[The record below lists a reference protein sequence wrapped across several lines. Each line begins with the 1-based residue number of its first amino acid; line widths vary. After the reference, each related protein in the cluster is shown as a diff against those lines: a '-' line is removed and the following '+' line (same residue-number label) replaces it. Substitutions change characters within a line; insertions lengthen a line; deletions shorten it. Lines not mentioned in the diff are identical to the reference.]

1 MGIKSELLAVRHS
14 EKWMSGVQ
22 SIWCYLQIELSGA
35 FIDELKAD
43 EVTASSSG
51 THIMARSRRY
61 AADWMNVG
69 YVVASLV

>member
-1 MGIKSELLAVRHS
+1 
-14 EKWMSGVQ
+14 MSGVQ
-22 SIWCYLQIELSGA
+22 SSWCYLQIELSGA

-51 THIMARSRRY
+51 TRIVARSRRY

-69 YVVASLV
+69 YVATSLVRTSRIPLTAGWMMPPT